1 MTDRQT
7 AIPLPPAPSTA
18 EALGLPA
25 PFRKKRKRTPVA
37 VDLSDAELDALERV
51 RAALSSKLG
60 EDVPRMAALRIVVG
74 AGLERLAATLSAPE
88 EAPPCAV

>member
-1 MTDRQT
+1 MTDRQIT
-7 AIPLPPAPSTA
+7 ISLPPAPTTA
-18 EALGLPA
+18 ESLGLPA
-25 PFRKKRKRTPVA
+25 PSRKRRKRTPVA

-74 AGLERLAATLSAPE
+74 AGLERLAATLAAPE
-88 EAPPCAV
+88 EASNGH

>member
-7 AIPLPPAPSTA
+7 AIPLPPAPTTA

-25 PFRKKRKRTPVA
+25 PPSRRRRKRTPVA

-51 RAALSSKLG
+51 RAALSAKLG

-74 AGLERLAATLSAPE
+74 AGLERLTDTLAAPE
-88 EAPPCAV
+88 EASNGH

>member
-7 AIPLPPAPSTA
+7 AIPLPPAPTTA
-18 EALGLPA
+18 EALGIPA
-25 PFRKKRKRTPVA
+25 PPFRKRRKRTPVA
-37 VDLSDAELDALERV
+37 VDLSAAELDALERV

-74 AGLERLAATLSAPE
+74 AGLERLAATL
-88 EAPPCAV
+88 EAPL